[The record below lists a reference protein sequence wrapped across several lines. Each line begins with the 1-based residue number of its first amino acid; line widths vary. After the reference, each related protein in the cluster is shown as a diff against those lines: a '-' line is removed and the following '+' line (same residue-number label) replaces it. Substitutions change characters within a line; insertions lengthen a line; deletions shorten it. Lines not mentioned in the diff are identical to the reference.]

1 MYNLTMIGV
10 LVNTILVAVG
20 SIIGLLFRRG
30 MPRSI
35 TRTVMIGLGLFTC
48 IFGIKMGLEME
59 HPLIVV
65 LSIALGGVL
74 GDFARIEERVEAI
87 GARLKH
93 VVKTKDDASFTRG
106 YVFASLLFC
115 VGPMTILGS
124 LQAGLQDQPE
134 LLFIKSLMD
143 GVSAIVLSASLG
155 IGVAFSALTVLVF
168 QGTLVI
174 LAGQL
179 QFLTGPAYFANLT
192 GVGGILIFGIGIK
205 LLGLADIKVGNF
217 LPALVLIVV
226 FSFIATL
233 L

>member
-1 MYNLTMIGV
+1 MIGV
-10 LVNTILVAVG
+10 LVNTLLVIVG
-20 SIIGLLFRRG
+20 GVIGLLFRKG
-30 MPRSI
+30 MPASL

-48 IFGIKMGLEME
+48 IFGIAMGLEMQ

-65 LSIALGGVL
+65 LSVVLGGLL
-74 GDFARIEERVEAI
+74 GELAHIEERVEGI
-87 GARLKH
+87 GTHLKRL
-93 VVKTKDDASFTRG
+93 VKTRDDVSFTRG

-124 LQAGLQDQPE
+124 LQAGLQRQPE
-134 LLFIKSLMD
+134 LLFVKSLMD
-143 GVSAIVLSASLG
+143 GVSAIFLSATLG
-155 IGVAFSALTVLVF
+155 VGVVFSALTVLIF
-168 QGTLVI
+168 QGALVL

-179 QFLTGPAYFANLT
+179 HFLTGPVYIANLT

-205 LLGLADIKVGNF
+205 LLDLADIKVGNF